1 MEQKNKKVVY
11 TVITGGY
18 DKLIEVK
25 KEEGFD
31 YICFTDNKNLTS
43 NSWDVRELPE
53 EVKNSDLDG
62 VRKQRKIKVM
72 PHLYLP
78 DYELSVYIDGNVE
91 ITGDLSNFVAKKCG
105 SKSGY
110 LFMKKHPDRD
120 CIYEEAEACIKY
132 KKGDAD
138 VFKKQIQ
145 AYKEEGFPEHYGL
158 TETNVL
164 VRYHNNKNCVKLME
178 AWWHEIE
185 TKSHRDQLS
194 LFYCIWKIGNV
205 DFTLLDKKFFD
216 GEVFK
221 FTHVHNN
228 NKSENGKRILFLV
241 QSCNKE
247 RYVNEEQIIRDTWGK
262 RLRKNC
268 DLYFYRGG
276 GKDVIVGDV
285 LSLECGD
292 ELNDTFLKTLRALSI
307 FKNIGKYDFIVRTNT
322 SNWVNVDLLLNTID
336 RMDKNDRVFVGTGAV
351 CNAVSKGVPFLR
363 GNLLIFTKQVLLD
376 LMMGF
381 KTRVFTGL
389 DDVCIGF
396 TLFYYY
402 KTIGVDYF
410 SVLRTIDNVVF
421 DDNFKEDML
430 YENVIIRCAD
440 WIKKHDSSILLTLD
454 KMFVDGSPYAT
465 LDPIKTLETYLG
477 VINLNG

>member
-1 MEQKNKKVVY
+1 MENKKVVY
-11 TVITGGY
+11 TVITGDY
-18 DKLIEVK
+18 DSLRKIK

-31 YICFTDNKNLTS
+31 YICFTNNKGLKS
-43 NSWDVRELPE
+43 DSWEIRSLPE
-53 EVKNSDLDG
+53 DIENSELSNVK
-62 VRKQRKIKVM
+62 KQRKLKIL
-72 PHLYLP
+72 PHIYLKEY
-78 DYELSVYIDGNVE
+78 DLSVYIDANIDVVGS
-91 ITGDLSNFVAKKCG
+91 ITDFVDKEC
-105 SKSGY
+105 SKEKGY
-110 LFMKKHPDRD
+110 LFIGKHPDRD
-120 CIYEEAEACIKY
+120 CIYDEAKAVLKY
-132 KKGDAD
+132 KKDKEEI
-138 VFKKQIQ
+138 VNSQIDG
-145 AYKEEGFPEHYGL
+145 YRKEGFPEHYGL
-158 TETNVL
+158 TQTCIVI
-164 VRYHNNKNCVKLME
+164 RYHNNKNCVRLMN
-178 AWWHEIE
+178 AWWKELE
-185 TKSHRDQLS
+185 AKSHRDQLS
-194 LFYCIWKIGNV
+194 LHYCIWKDGKAEL
-205 DFTLLDKKFFD
+205 TYLDSSIFHSPVFNMAADHSKVLHGKK
-216 GEVFK
+216 
-221 FTHVHNN
+221 
-228 NKSENGKRILFLV
+228 ILFLV

-247 RYVNEEQIIRDTWGK
+247 RYINEEQIIRDTWGK

-276 GKDVIVGDV
+276 GKDTIIGDI

-322 SNWVNVDLLLNTID
+322 SNWINVDLLLNTID

-376 LMMGF
+376 LMLGF

-430 YENVIIRCAD
+430 YENVVIRCAD
-440 WIKKHDSSILLTLD
+440 WIKKHDSSILSTLD

-465 LDPIKTLETYLG
+465 LDHIKTLETYLG
-477 VINLNG
+477 IVNLT

>member
-1 MEQKNKKVVY
+1 MGNKKVVY
-11 TVITGGY
+11 TVITGDY
-18 DKLIEVK
+18 DKLKEVN
-25 KEEGFD
+25 KEENFD
-31 YICFTDNKNLTS
+31 YICFTNNDSLKSDT
-43 NSWDVRELPE
+43 WDVRKLPDDVE
-53 EVKNSDLDG
+53 KSDLDNIK
-62 VRKQRKIKVM
+62 KQRKVKI
-72 PHLYLP
+72 LANRYLS
-78 DYELSVYIDGNVE
+78 DYDLSVYIDGNVE
-91 ITGDLSNFVAKKCG
+91 IVGNLTDFISQNCDSKK
-105 SKSGY
+105 GY
-110 LFMKKHPDRD
+110 IFIPKHPLRD

-132 KKGDAD
+132 KKGDPD
-138 VFKKQIQ
+138 MFKKQVE
-145 AYKEEGFPEHYGL
+145 AYKKEGFPEHYGL
-158 TETNVL
+158 AENNIII
-164 VRYHNNKNCVKLME
+164 RYHNNKDCAKLME
-178 AWWHEIE
+178 SWWKEIE
-185 TKSHRDQLS
+185 TRSHRDQLS
-194 LFYCIWKIGNV
+194 LFYCVWKLGNV
-205 DFTLLDKKFFD
+205 KVTLFDRKFVE

-221 FTHVHNN
+221 FSYAHNN
-228 NKSENGKRILFLV
+228 KPENGKRILFLV

-247 RYVNEEQIIRDTWGK
+247 RYINEEQIIRDTWGK

-276 GKDVIVGDV
+276 GKDTIIGDI

-376 LMMGF
+376 LMLGF

-440 WIKKHDSSILLTLD
+440 WIKKHDSSVLLTLD

-477 VINLNG
+477 VINLN